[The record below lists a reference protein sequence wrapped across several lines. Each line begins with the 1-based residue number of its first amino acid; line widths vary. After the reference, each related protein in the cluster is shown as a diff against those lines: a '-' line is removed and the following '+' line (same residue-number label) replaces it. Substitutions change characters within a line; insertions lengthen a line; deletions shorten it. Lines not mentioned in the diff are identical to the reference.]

1 MIIPHSGSVWAVV
14 AASFWLS
21 VVLPAQQVTAS
32 VSPPR
37 VNEMEPVFVCVAIA
51 NNTAAEVAVKL
62 HSYVRFEK
70 QQPDLS
76 WVSVTPWEGADPD
89 PRRPGRVGAKLDEVN
104 FSWVLHVIAAASTHF
119 EARAPIQSPIIFEPG
134 TYRLAPIEVR
144 VGAASFSS
152 QPVTFTVAPHPANR
166 AALTPH
172 LGLYCDILQ
181 MLPSSCI
188 GGGDISKMED
198 LDAITALRKN
208 SQISLGVRELLA
220 LKLSGHWFC
229 VRDYAAS
236 YAAAQLATQSAC
248 TLPTGGMAGHG
259 KYLAIRAQ
267 WLSANTRAQFD
278 AATALFTKLLQEY
291 PGMQSAH
298 NPYPWSE
305 RRAKLP

>member
-32 VSPPR
+32 VSPLR
-37 VNEMEPVFVCVAIA
+37 VNEMEPVFVCVSIA
-51 NNTAAEVAVKL
+51 NDTAADITVDV
-62 HSYVRFEK
+62 HDYVRFER

-76 WVSVTPWEGADPD
+76 WSSVTPWVGSDPD
-89 PRRPGRVGAKLDEVN
+89 PRRPGRVGSMFDEQN
-104 FSWVLHVIAAASTHF
+104 FQWQKHGVTAASTYYV
-119 EARAPIQSPIIFEPG
+119 ARAPTLSPIIFEPG
-134 TYRLAPIEVR
+134 TYRMAPFEVR
-144 VGAASFSS
+144 VGASSFASQS
-152 QPVTFTVAPHPANR
+152 VTFSVVPHPTNR
-166 AALTPH
+166 TALTPH

-181 MLPSSCI
+181 MFQSSI
-188 GGGDISKMED
+188 GGGDVSKLED

-267 WLSANTRAQFD
+267 WLSATTRAQFD